1 MSLFPVQTQELPL
14 HKGFKMKI
22 NEATVCAYY
31 GFNATNTLKN
41 LKEMNPVHHLLKCG
55 RFCNFLNLD
64 LVFKKNISCLIRYQI

>member
-1 MSLFPVQTQELPL
+1 MSLFQVQTQDLAL

-31 GFNATNTLKN
+31 GFNATNTLKK
-41 LKEMNPVHHLLKCG
+41 LKQMNPVHLLMCC